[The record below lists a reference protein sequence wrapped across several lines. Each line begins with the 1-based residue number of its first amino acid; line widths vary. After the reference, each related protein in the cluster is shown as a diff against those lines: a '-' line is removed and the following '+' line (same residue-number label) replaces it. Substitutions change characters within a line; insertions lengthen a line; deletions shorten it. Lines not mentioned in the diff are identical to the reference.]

1 MRINPRQME
10 KMAKKMGMKMDEIEA
25 EQVIIKT
32 PDKDLVINNPSVS
45 KVNMMG
51 QETFQISGEVIEKSR
66 KPYTEDDVKMVM
78 DQTGCTREFAEAALD
93 DTDGNLAEAIL
104 KLKEE

>member
-1 MRINPRQME
+1 MKINPKQME

-51 QETFQISGEVIEKSR
+51 QETFQISGEVTEKSH
-66 KPYTEDDVKMVM
+66 KPYTENDVTMVM
-78 DQTGCTREFAEAALD
+78 EQADCTREFAEAALE
-93 DTDGNLAEAIL
+93 DTKGDIAEAIL
-104 KLKEE
+104 KLKE

>member
-1 MRINPRQME
+1 MRINPKQME

-51 QETFQISGEVIEKSR
+51 QENFQISGEVTEKPR

-78 DQTGCTREFAEAALD
+78 EKAGCTREYAEAALD
-93 DTDGNLAEAIL
+93 DTNGDIAEAIL
-104 KLKEE
+104 KLKE